1 MRRQSQSTAPAG
13 AGGTEPAALRRLRTE
28 IRAADRT
35 ITSGTWV
42 IAAGMVLWSML
53 NATPYVR
60 AHITPGWENT
70 AWVLPLVT
78 DVAFVIALRADEIAS
93 RHGAKAGVWPVLLRL
108 FTGGAS
114 VFLNIGHSWENDDA
128 TGVAQHLVAPMLL
141 VLAAEAGPAWRRGL
155 AARLAQAESEAEKK
169 AAQAR
174 REAERE
180 AQQRRLQEQADA
192 DREAQKAR
200 EEADRQRAQAWEDE
214 RRRLELEDQR
224 EESRAKRALEAR
236 RLDLEEKR
244 LAVAVPAAHTGT
256 DGTTADRHNGTTAH
270 RPYGMTAPSTPASAA
285 QPRPAAPAAPAPT
298 APVRVPVAPVASAPR
313 TEVPAPQARTEAAT
327 GAAVAPKADPDAT
340 AAHKAAQAL
349 HATPQAPAAP
359 RKDATASVAAAQAA
373 APGRVT
379 ARIEDQEDKSAPAAP
394 QPKGPVKDWDLPG
407 LPADCA
413 PGRAPELLT
422 DTQVTARIDYGLTQG
437 WTQRRIGE
445 FAGRSATVVN
455 RRKKERERAA

>member
-1 MRRQSQSTAPAG
+1 MRRQSQSTALAG
-13 AGGTEPAALRRLRTE
+13 AGGMEPAALRRLRTE

-114 VFLNIGHSWENDDA
+114 VFLNIGHSWESDDA

-141 VLAAEAGPAWRRGL
+141 VLAAEAGPAYRRGL
-155 AARLAQAESEAEKK
+155 AARLAEAEGEAEKK

-180 AQQRRLQEQADA
+180 EQQRRLQEQADA

-200 EEADRQRAQAWEDE
+200 EEADRLRAQAWEDE

-224 EESRAKRALEAR
+224 EEARAKRALEAR
-236 RLDLEEKR
+236 RLDIEEKR
-244 LAVAVPAAHTGT
+244 L
-256 DGTTADRHNGTTAH
+256 TTS
-270 RPYGMTAPSTPASAA
+270 APGP
-285 QPRPAAPAAPAPT
+285 QPRPAVTAPALNGHAPA

-313 TEVPAPQARTEAAT
+313 TGIPAPQART
-327 GAAVAPKADPDAT
+327 GADNGPAVGSTADPRTAT
-340 AAHKAAQAL
+340 ADSP
-349 HATPQAPAAP
+349 TPVRQ
-359 RKDATASVAAAQAA
+359 DATASVAATQTARA
-373 APGRVT
+373 RVT
-379 ARIEDQEDKSAPAAP
+379 ARIEEHQEAKPETAVPAHSKILERPTPAPV
-394 QPKGPVKDWDLPG
+394 GPVKDWDLPG

-422 DTQVTARIDYGLTQG
+422 DAQVTARIDYGLTQE

-455 RRKKERERAA
+455 RRKKEREKAA

>member
-155 AARLAQAESEAEKK
+155 AARLAEAEGEAEKK

-236 RLDLEEKR
+236 RLDIEEKR
-244 LAVAVPAAHTGT
+244 LTVPA
-256 DGTTADRHNGTTAH
+256 
-270 RPYGMTAPSTPASAA
+270 PAP
-285 QPRPAAPAAPAPT
+285 QPRSAVAAPAANGHAPAP
-298 APVRVPVAPVASAPR
+298 PVRVPVAPVVSAPR
-313 TEVPAPQARTEAAT
+313 TGVLAPQART
-327 GAAVAPKADPDAT
+327 GADNGPVVAPTADPHAT
-340 AAHKAAQAL
+340 AADRPSSAPMPSPSPRTTDSAAFARP
-349 HATPQAPAAP
+349 AEPAPAAH
-359 RKDATASVAAAQAA
+359 RQDATASVAAAQTTPA
-373 APGRVT
+373 RVT
-379 ARIEDQEDKSAPAAP
+379 ARVDQDDNRGAPADSKILERPAPAA
-394 QPKGPVKDWDLPG
+394 GPAKDWDLPG

-422 DTQVTARIDYGLTQG
+422 DSQVTARIDYGLTQE

-455 RRKKERERAA
+455 RRKK